1 MIKRIKVLAKILGFI
16 GCIVVAICFITL
28 IIIVPM
34 WNDCIA
40 KKVMEKLI
48 SIPLPDRTEFVD
60 GRSIAGNLVG
70 NGNGMQY
77 LGVIELKSELSGDDL
92 REYYEIY
99 AGDTKIYC
107 EKLPLTGELK
117 NFFMK
122 LKLEAMIILSY
133 IRGGKEMSFS
143 EIGTYGD
150 IK

>member
-40 KKVMEKLI
+40 KKIMEKLI

-117 NFFMK
+117 NFFYETETRGDDYFIVYSWGEGNEF
-122 LKLEAMIILSY
+122 LRDWD
-133 IRGGKEMSFS
+133 IRGH
-143 EIGTYGD
+143 
-150 IK
+150 